1 MGAAPTDSCTVT
13 VTVKDNNAVVPSSN
27 VNVEMIGDV
36 VSNVSNTVIAALAA
50 DDIVTLIVR
59 SDQNIT
65 LNLKNTET
73 PAILTITKID

>member
-1 MGAAPTDSCTVT
+1 MGAEGP
-13 VTVKDNNAVVPSSN
+13 KG
-27 VNVEMIGDV
+27 EQGDV
-36 VSNVSNTVIAALAA
+36 VSNVSNTVIAALAV
-50 DDIVTLIVR
+50 DDIVTLTVR